1 MGSHSTTETFT
12 FYANPRPVWTVIK
25 VIFGLSIVGAVFIAI
40 GVAIAWALGDTAVQ
54 ENARITGAAWMLAT
68 LYFAWKAAWSS
79 QLVFRHSEGIITARC
94 GRGRVRGRATRFD
107 VHKPMLILLG
117 KGRRER
123 PLTLWQE
130 PIKVHLGLDV
140 DVFPDPYLELVAW
153 IRGQGVH
160 LIELVT
166 YPDQSAARTAAGGPR
181 RRGSVVRSARRRR
194 TADGR
199 LRG

>member
-1 MGSHSTTETFT
+1 MGSYSRTETFT
-12 FYANPRPVWTVIK
+12 FCANPRPLWTVVK
-25 VIFGLSIVGAVFIAI
+25 VVFGLSTVGAVFVAV
-40 GVAIAWALGDTAVQ
+40 GVAIFWALGDTAVKGD
-54 ENARITGAAWMLAT
+54 ALSLAGAWMLVT
-68 LYFAWKAAWSS
+68 LYLAWKAAWNS
-79 QLVFRHSEGIITARC
+79 QLVFRHSDGIITVRC
-94 GRGRVRGRATRFD
+94 GRGRARGRATRFD
-107 VHKPMLILLG
+107 VHKPILILLG
-117 KGRRER
+117 EGRRER

-153 IRGQGVH
+153 IRSQGVH

-166 YPDQSAARTAAGGPR
+166 YPDQSAARTAAGGTR

-194 TADGR
+194 TPNGR